1 LKSCA
6 ALLQGGQHIDVAL
19 HKQSET
25 YKNAY
30 FIQLHGAIDTCRYL
44 LKQGLPFRG
53 HDESKTSYNKVN
65 YRELLECLA
74 EHDLALQKA
83 FTIDAAD
90 NSLLVSPDI
99 QTDIVKCFAE
109 EILHSILQD
118 MGVDVFCLLVDESK
132 DVSCKEQMAIVLR
145 YVDNFGDVKESFV
158 ALVHVKNTTASNL
171 KSCIDYLFPKLKL
184 NLKQV
189 RGQGYDG
196 ASNMR
201 GELNGL

>member
-1 LKSCA
+1 
-6 ALLQGGQHIDVAL
+6 
-19 HKQSET
+19 
-25 YKNAY
+25 
-30 FIQLHGAIDTCRYL
+30 
-44 LKQGLPFRG
+44 
-53 HDESKTSYNKVN
+53 
-65 YRELLECLA
+65 
-74 EHDLALQKA
+74 
-83 FTIDAAD
+83 
-90 NSLLVSPDI
+90 LVSPDI